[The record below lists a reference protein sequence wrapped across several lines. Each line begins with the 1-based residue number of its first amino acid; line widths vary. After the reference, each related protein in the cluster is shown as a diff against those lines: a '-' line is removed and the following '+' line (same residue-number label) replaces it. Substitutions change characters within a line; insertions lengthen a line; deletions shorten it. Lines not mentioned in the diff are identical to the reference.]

1 MSSPAISVPAP
12 VSPLRSFASRHF
24 AVLFIALCLIVTV
37 CIVHLFGSLMVQR
50 TVTEALIRIII
61 VVGIYI
67 FTGNSG
73 IISFGSITFM
83 AVAAYATG
91 WQTCCEMLKPIT
103 MSGLP
108 PFLRDHSYPVYVA
121 AATSVALAGFV
132 AFLTGLIIMRLGGLA
147 ASISTLAI
155 LFILNVGYSNWES
168 VTMGT
173 ASMVGLPTYIT
184 PWIALGAALIAVI
197 CAWIFQNSA
206 RGILLRAS
214 RADEVAAAACGV
226 SLYWSRLIAFT
237 ISGVVMGL
245 AGVMTAHFLGTV
257 SINSYFLN
265 LTFLALAMLVVGGM
279 KSLSGAVV
287 GVVVVSIIVDAFRRL
302 EAGVP
307 LGDVTLSLPAGT
319 QELILAGVMIV
330 ILMFRKDGLM
340 GGREFRLPARAVPA
354 GRGSDT
360 P

>member
-1 MSSPAISVPAP
+1 MSIATTSVQGF
-12 VSPLRSFASRHF
+12 VSRHF
-24 AVLFIALCLIVTV
+24 AVLVIAACLIMVV
-37 CIVHLFGSLMVQR
+37 GIVHLFGSLMVQR
-50 TVTEALIRIII
+50 VVTEAMIRIVI

-73 IISFGSITFM
+73 IISFGSVTFM
-83 AVAAYATG
+83 AIAAYATG

-108 PFLRDHSYPVYVA
+108 PFLRDHSYPVYVSA
-121 AATSVALAGFV
+121 MTSVGLAALV
-132 AFLTGLIIMRLGGLA
+132 AFVVGLILMRLGGLA

-184 PWIALGAALIAVI
+184 PWIALGAALIAVA

-206 RGILLRAS
+206 RGILLRAT
-214 RADEVAAAACGV
+214 RADEVAASACGV
-226 SLYWSRLIAFT
+226 SLYWTRLIAFT
-237 ISGVVMGL
+237 LSGAVMGL
-245 AGVMTAHFLGTV
+245 AGVLTAHFLGTV
-257 SINSYFLN
+257 SINSYFLK

-287 GVVVVSIIVDAFRRL
+287 GVVVVSTIVDVFRRL
-302 EAGVP
+302 EAGVA
-307 LGDVTLSLPAGT
+307 LGDTTLSLPAGT
-319 QELILAGVMIV
+319 QELVLAGVMII

-340 GGREFRLPARAVPA
+340 GGKEFRLPVRGGMVQSEPSTS
-354 GRGSDT
+354 GRKPS
-360 P
+360 

>member
-1 MSSPAISVPAP
+1 MSSMTKSTYQDFVH
-12 VSPLRSFASRHF
+12 RHF
-24 AVLFIALCLIVTV
+24 AFLFISACLLSAVALS
-37 CIVHLFGSLMVQR
+37 HLFGSIMVQR
-50 TVTEALIRIII
+50 VVTEAMIRIVI

-73 IISFGSITFM
+73 IISFGSVTFM
-83 AVAAYATG
+83 AIAAYATG
-91 WQTCCEMLKPIT
+91 WQTCCEILKPIT

-108 PFLRDHSYPVYVA
+108 PILRDHSYPVYVS
-121 AATSVALAGFV
+121 AATSVGLAALV
-132 AFLTGLIIMRLGGLA
+132 AFITGLILMRLGGLA

-155 LFILNVGYSNWES
+155 LFILNVGYSNWET

-184 PWIALGAALIAVI
+184 PWIALAAALVAILF
-197 CAWIFQNSA
+197 AWLFQNSA
-206 RGILLRAS
+206 RGVLLRAS

-237 ISGVVMGL
+237 LSGAVMGL
-245 AGVMTAHFLGTV
+245 AGVLSAHFLGTV
-257 SINSYFLN
+257 SINSYFLK

-287 GVVVVSIIVDAFRRL
+287 GVVVVSTIVDVFRRL
-302 EAGVP
+302 EAGVS
-307 LGDVTLSLPAGT
+307 LGEATVSLPAGT
-319 QELILAGVMIV
+319 QELVLAGVMII

-340 GGREFRLPARAVPA
+340 GGKEFRLPRDSAMTA
-354 GRGSDT
+354 GHSLNKEED
-360 P
+360 

>member
-1 MSSPAISVPAP
+1 MSNATTTPYQ
-12 VSPLRSFASRHF
+12 SFLSRHF
-24 AVLFIALCLIVTV
+24 AVLLIAACLVFIVCL
-37 CIVHLFGSLMVQR
+37 VHLFGSVMVQR
-50 TVTEALIRIII
+50 VVIEALIRIVI

-73 IISFGSITFM
+73 IISFGSVTFM
-83 AVAAYATG
+83 AIAAYATG

-108 PFLRDHSYPVYVA
+108 SILRDNSYPVYVSA
-121 AATSVALAGFV
+121 LTSVSLAALAAFV
-132 AFLTGLIIMRLGGLA
+132 VGLILMRLGGLA

-155 LFILNVGYSNWES
+155 LFILNVSYSNWET

-184 PWIALGAALIAVI
+184 PWIALGAALIAVV
-197 CAWIFQNSA
+197 CAWVFQNSA
-206 RGILLRAS
+206 RGILLRAT

-226 SLYWSRLIAFT
+226 SLYWSRLIAWT
-237 ISGVVMGL
+237 LSGAVMGL
-245 AGVMTAHFLGTV
+245 AGVLTAHFLGTV

-287 GVVVVSIIVDAFRRL
+287 GVVVVSTIVDMFRRL
-302 EAGVP
+302 EAGVS
-307 LGDVTLSLPAGT
+307 LGDTTLSLPAGT
-319 QELILAGVMIV
+319 QELVLAGVMIV

-340 GGREFRLPARAVPA
+340 GGKEFCLPKRWAAVRSESVTSERNA
-354 GRGSDT
+354 Q
-360 P
+360 

>member
-1 MSSPAISVPAP
+1 MKTAELPRWQAFVQ
-12 VSPLRSFASRHF
+12 RHF
-24 AVLFIALCLIVTV
+24 AVLFIAACLVV
-37 CIVHLFGSLMVQR
+37 FVAVVELFASVLVQR
-50 TVTEALIRIII
+50 VVTEALIRIVI
-61 VVGIYI
+61 VVGIYV

-73 IISFGSITFM
+73 IISFGSVTFM

-91 WQTCCEMLKPIT
+91 WQTCCAMLKPIT

-108 PFLRDHSYPVYVA
+108 SILRDHTYPVYVS
-121 AATSVALAGFV
+121 AATSVGLAALL
-132 AFLTGLIIMRLGGLA
+132 AFITGLILMRLSGLA

-155 LFILNVGYSNWES
+155 LFILNVTYSNWET

-184 PWIALGAALIAVI
+184 PWLALAAALLAVL

-206 RGILLRAS
+206 RGLLLRAS

-237 ISGVVMGL
+237 LSGAIMGL
-245 AGVMTAHFLGTV
+245 AGVLSAHFLGTV

-287 GVVVVSIIVDAFRRL
+287 GVIVVSTIIDVFRRI
-302 EAGVP
+302 EVGIPV
-307 LGDVTLSLPAGT
+307 GDVTFSLPPGT
-319 QELILAGVMIV
+319 QELVLAGVMII

-340 GGREFRLPARAVPA
+340 GGQEFRLPVRFLRQHRRSLEAK
-354 GRGSDT
+354 DT
-360 P
+360 